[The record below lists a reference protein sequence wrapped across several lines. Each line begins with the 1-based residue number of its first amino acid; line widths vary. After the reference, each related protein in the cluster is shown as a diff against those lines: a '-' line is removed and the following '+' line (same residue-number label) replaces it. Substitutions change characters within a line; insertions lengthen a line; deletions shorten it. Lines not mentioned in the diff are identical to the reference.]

1 VGEGKTSNLWDTTT
15 SKKDKKKEVDNSHE
29 ELTVKQERL
38 QILKVNQKLFHQQN
52 QKRQRN

>member
-1 VGEGKTSNLWDTTT
+1 MKFKVK
-15 SKKDKKKEVDNSHE
+15 SKDSVVVLIQK
-29 ELTVKQERL
+29 VKRL